1 MPVPTLRRAPILPSL
16 LLMGLFPTTAA
27 LHGASVAPD
36 QNHPGAVIYRNTCL
50 ECHGAKGEG
59 VAGKYDDPL
68 HGERSLE
75 SLTKRIERT
84 MPEGKEGTCVGDDA
98 KNVAEYIY
106 HAFYSAEAQ
115 ARNAPAPLRDLTHLT
130 NSQYRTS
137 VADIMARFRQ
147 PLERLPNERGLK
159 GRYNGFEIE
168 PPPPPLHGPPRP
180 GKKKLEPVVD
190 EDRERPKFRMERLD
204 PQVAFSFGADS
215 PAPGKAVSDEFSIR
229 WEGSLIVEET
239 GSYEFI
245 LKTENGVRLTI
256 NDFEKSLIDA
266 WVTPGPDVREEKK
279 SIHLIG
285 GRVYPISVEFFKFK
299 DKTASVALQWKPPHG
314 VQENIPSRFLIPQRG
329 SEVFVSS
336 TNFPADDRSDGYE
349 RGTGMSKDWEQATTD
364 AAIELAEYV
373 EKRLD
378 RLAGT
383 KAGAPDRAD
392 KLKDFA
398 KRFAEATYRR
408 PLTPEEQQVFI
419 DGQFTKAPTPEM
431 GVKRV
436 VLLALKSPVFLYP
449 GLADQQDKPDYKIAT
464 RLALDLWD
472 SIPDKRL
479 LEAAAQG
486 KLRKKEEIRSQAVR
500 MVTDPRTKAKL
511 HGFFHHWLE
520 LERAEMIA
528 KDSKTFPDFS
538 AAVVA
543 DLRSSLWMF
552 IDQVIWSERSDYRE
566 LLQADYL
573 MLNERLAKFYS
584 GGKEKPA
591 GSEFQRV
598 SFENK
603 QRTGVLTHPY
613 LLSSFAYT
621 NQSSPIH
628 RGVFITRNIVGMDIK
643 PPPDDVKFDDAHF
656 NPKLTMREKV
666 TELTKSGACMG
677 CHGTINPLGFSLE
690 NYDAIGRF
698 RLQDNN
704 KPVDATSELETHDGK
719 TLKLTGPR
727 DIAQYAV
734 ANPAGHLAFIRH
746 LFNHTVKQPHLAY
759 GPETLEGLRQSFEKN
774 QFSVQKL
781 LQDIAVLSASQDLP
795 EIQGTVTQK

>member
-1 MPVPTLRRAPILPSL
+1 
-16 LLMGLFPTTAA
+16 MGLFPTASA

-36 QNHPGAVIYRNTCL
+36 QNHPGALIYRNTCL
-50 ECHGAKGEG
+50 ECHGKSGEG

-84 MPEGKEGTCVGDDA
+84 MPEGKEGTCVGPDA

-106 HAFYSAEAQ
+106 HSFYSAEAR
-115 ARNAPAPLRDLTHLT
+115 ARNAPAPLRDLAHLT

-137 VADIMARFRQ
+137 VADIMARFRT

-159 GRYNGFEIE
+159 GRYNGFEVE
-168 PPPPPLHGPPRP
+168 PPLPPLHGPPRP
-180 GKKKLEPVVD
+180 GQKVLAPIIK

-204 PQVAFSFGADS
+204 SQVALNFGADS

-229 WEGSLIVEET
+229 WEGSLVVEET

-245 LKTENGVRLTI
+245 LKTENGVRLNI
-256 NDFEKSLIDA
+256 NDFDRSLIDA
-266 WVTPGPDVREEKK
+266 WVTPGPEPREEKK
-279 SIHLIG
+279 SAFLLG
-285 GRVYPISVEFFKFK
+285 GRIYPISIEFFKFK
-299 DKTASVALQWKPPHG
+299 DKTASISLQWKPPHG
-314 VQENIPSRFLIPQRG
+314 VQETIPSRFLIPQRG
-329 SEVFVSS
+329 GEIYVST

-383 KAGAPDRAD
+383 KAGAPDRTD

-398 KRFAEATYRR
+398 KRFAETAYRR

-449 GLADQQDKPDYKIAT
+449 GLDAPQDKLDYQIAT
-464 RLALDLWD
+464 KLALDLWD

-486 KLRKKEEIRSQAVR
+486 KLRKKEEIRSQAAR
-500 MVTDPRTKAKL
+500 MVADQRTKAKL
-511 HGFFHHWLE
+511 HGFFHQWLE
-520 LERAEMIA
+520 LERAEMIS
-528 KDSKTFPDFS
+528 KDSKAFPDFS
-538 AAVVA
+538 PAVVA

-552 IDQVIWSERSDYRE
+552 IDQVVWNERSDYRE

-573 MLNERLAKFYS
+573 MLNDRLAKFY
-584 GGKEKPA
+584 GGKEKPTS
-591 GSEFQRV
+591 SEFQRV
-598 SFENK
+598 AFDNK

-643 PPPDDVKFDDAHF
+643 PPPDTVKFEDAHF
-656 NPKLTMREKV
+656 NPKFTMREKV

-698 RLQDNN
+698 RTQDNN
-704 KPVDATSELETHDGK
+704 KPVDAVSELETHDGE
-719 TLKLTGPR
+719 TLKLTGPK

-734 ANPAGHLAFIRH
+734 SNPSGHLAFIRH
-746 LFNHTVKQPHLAY
+746 LFNHTVKQPYLAY

-774 QFSVQKL
+774 QFNVQKL
-781 LQDIAVLSASQDLP
+781 LQDIAVVSASRDLP
-795 EIQGTVTQK
+795 ETQGTVTQR